1 MVRGKRQMIPEAIGI
16 GLAWFLAWLFGQAA
30 WHKFG
35 AADFYMQ
42 LMRRYLGPIPGGRLS
57 VWAVAA
63 VEGLTALS
71 LLLPQ
76 TREVGLVSVAV
87 LLLAY
92 AGLMALQLWRGK
104 ADMQCGCAGPD
115 SQLSISWALVM
126 RNGICAAL
134 ALLPLG
140 TVTSAVPASWSGW
153 ALAVFVAVFAALIY
167 LTSEQ
172 LVSNAQWMAGE
183 A

>member
-1 MVRGKRQMIPEAIGI
+1 MIPEAIGI
-16 GLAWFLAWLFGQAA
+16 GLAWFLVWLFGQAA

-35 AADFYMQ
+35 AADFYLQ

-57 VWAVAA
+57 VRAVAT

-76 TREVGLVSVAV
+76 TREVGLLAAAA

-92 AGLMALQLWRGK
+92 AGLMALQLLRGR

-115 SQLSISWALVM
+115 SQLGISWALVM

-134 ALLPLG
+134 ALLTLG
-140 TVTSAVPASWSGW
+140 AAASVVPASWGGLG
-153 ALAVFVAVFAALIY
+153 LAVFVAVFAVLIY

-172 LVSNAQWMAGE
+172 IVSNAQWMAEE

>member
-1 MVRGKRQMIPEAIGI
+1 MIPEALGI
-16 GLAWFLAWLFGQAA
+16 GLAWFLVWLFGQAA

-35 AADFYMQ
+35 AADFYLQ
-42 LMRRYLGPIPGGRLS
+42 LMRRYLGPIPGGRLA
-57 VWAVAA
+57 VWTVAA
-63 VEGLTALS
+63 VEGLTALA

-76 TREVGLVSVAV
+76 TRAAGLLAAAG

-92 AGLMALQLWRGK
+92 AGLMALQLWRGR

-115 SQLSISWALVM
+115 SQLGISWALVL
-126 RNGICAAL
+126 RNAVCAAL

-140 TVTSAVPASWSGW
+140 TAAGAVPTSWGG
-153 ALAVFVAVFAALIY
+153 LGVAVFVAVFAVLIY
-167 LTSEQ
+167 LTCEQ
-172 LVSNAQWMAGE
+172 IVSNAQWMAGE

>member
-1 MVRGKRQMIPEAIGI
+1 MIPEAVGI

-35 AADFYMQ
+35 AGDFYLQ
-42 LMRRYLGPIPGGRLS
+42 LMRRYLGSIPGGRLA
-57 VWAVAA
+57 VWTVAA
-63 VEGLTALS
+63 VEGMTALS

-76 TREVGLVSVAV
+76 TREAGLLAAAA

-92 AGLMALQLWRGK
+92 AVLMALQLWRGR

-115 SQLSISWALVM
+115 SQLGISWVLVL

-134 ALLPLG
+134 ALLCLG
-140 TVTSAVPASWSGW
+140 SVATAVPASWGGLG
-153 ALAVFVAVFAALIY
+153 LAVFVALFAVFIY

-172 LVSNAQWMAGE
+172 IVGNAQWMAGD

>member
-1 MVRGKRQMIPEAIGI
+1 MIPEAVGI

-35 AADFYMQ
+35 AGDFYLQ
-42 LMRRYLGPIPGGRLS
+42 LMRRYLGSIPGGRLS
-57 VWAVAA
+57 LWTVASA
-63 VEGLTALS
+63 EGLTALS

-76 TREVGLVSVAV
+76 SREVGFVAAAA

-92 AGLMALQLWRGK
+92 AGLMALQLWRGR

-115 SQLSISWALVM
+115 SQLGISWALVL

-134 ALLPLG
+134 ALLSLG
-140 TVTSAVPASWSGW
+140 SAATAVPLSWGGLGV
-153 ALAVFVAVFAALIY
+153 AMFVAVFAVFIY

-172 LVSNAQWMAGE
+172 IVSNAQWMAGE

>member
-1 MVRGKRQMIPEAIGI
+1 MIPEAVGI

-30 WHKFG
+30 LHKFG
-35 AADFYMQ
+35 AADFYLQ
-42 LMRRYLGPIPGGRLS
+42 LMRRYLGVVPGGRLA
-57 VWAVAA
+57 VLLVAA
-63 VEGLTALS
+63 LEGITALL

-76 TREVGLVSVAV
+76 TRDYGLIAAAV

-92 AGLMALQLWRGK
+92 AGLMAAQLLRGR

-115 SQLSISWALVM
+115 SQLGISWALVF
-126 RNGICAAL
+126 RNGTCAVT

-140 TVTSAVPASWSGW
+140 ISAGAIPATW
-153 ALAVFVAVFAALIY
+153 AGLGLAAFVALFAALVY

-172 LVSNAQWMAGE
+172 IISNAQWMAQE